1 MTASSV
7 GNYLFL
13 MRTFRNWFV
22 LMQDL
27 RHGGYLEGGPIRE
40 QLIFRDGRRV
50 VHPPNRSGLAA
61 ILLEIW
67 HHNVYRLGEFYQP
80 QPGDVIADIG
90 AHVGLFSLRVL
101 YQAPFCRI
109 IALEPSPE
117 NFTCLKHNLV
127 DFVQTGRVEVHNA
140 AIGAEFGKIA
150 MMDLDTNRSFDARTM
165 PARATDMEA
174 VEMVPLSRVFELAR
188 TEELALL
195 KMDVE
200 GAEEGAFAAADTALI
215 RRVQRLAM
223 EYHDNLVPGTLSI
236 LRRRLSPTHE
246 LTILPDHGAGHGRL
260 FAVRKDLISKRRG
273 A

>member
-1 MTASSV
+1 MTTSSV
-7 GNYLFL
+7 SSYLFL

-22 LMQDL
+22 LMQNL

-40 QLIFRDGRRV
+40 QLVFWDGRRV
-50 VHPPNRSGLAA
+50 AHPPDRSGLAA

-80 QPGDVIADIG
+80 RPGDVIADVG

-101 YQAPFCRI
+101 YQAPWSRI
-109 IALEPSPE
+109 VAFEPSPE
-117 NFTCLKHNLV
+117 NFSCLKHNLQ
-127 DFVQTGRVEVHNA
+127 DFVSNGQVDIHNL

-150 MMDLDTNRSFDARTM
+150 MMEIESNRSFDARTM
-165 PARATDMEA
+165 PAGAKDIGT
-174 VEMVPLSRVFELAR
+174 VEMVPLSRVLELAG

-200 GAEEGAFAAADTALI
+200 GAEEGAFSAVDTGLV
-215 RRVQRLAM
+215 RRIQRLAM

-246 LTILPDHGAGHGRL
+246 LTILPDPGAGHGRL
-260 FAVRKDLISKRRG
+260 FAVRKDLISERR
-273 A
+273 